1 MSGLWVIGLSHLT
14 APVAVRETLAQGAR
28 DLAALQERL
37 CLREAAL
44 LATCSRFELYGVGG
58 DPERAIRALEEAAGR
73 DLSPYLYVRHRRDA
87 VRHLI
92 RVASGL
98 DSWIVGETE
107 ILAQVRG
114 AYTEA
119 VRLGTAGRT
128 IHILFQKSLE
138 ASKRIRRDTSLS
150 FGFRS
155 IGGAAALLAR
165 KIFGEEG
172 RLSVLVLGAGAM
184 ARSTVRHLSA
194 KGVRRISVAN
204 RTREKA
210 EVLAAEL
217 GGAAIDFDGVLDTLG
232 DADVAVFS
240 TGASK
245 PLLDRA
251 GAARAVAARAGRP
264 LFLIDLGMPRNVAA
278 EAAEAEGVY
287 LYDLDDLKRM
297 VERQRDERL
306 KFAAPA
312 LRLLETAAAD
322 CWVRI
327 GSGPAA
333 VRAGEGIR

>member
-1 MSGLWVIGLSHLT
+1 MSGLWVVGLSHLT
-14 APVAVRETLAQGAR
+14 APVAVREALAKGIRDVGA
-28 DLAALQERL
+28 
-37 CLREAAL
+37 LRELLGLSEAAL

-58 DPERAIRALEEAAGR
+58 DPQAAIRVFEEAAGR
-73 DLSPYLYVRHRRDA
+73 DLSPYLYLRHRRDA
-87 VRHLI
+87 ARHLI

-107 ILAQVRG
+107 ILAQVRA
-114 AYTEA
+114 AYSEA
-119 VRLGTAGRT
+119 VAVGTAGRT
-128 IHILFQKSLE
+128 LHILFQKSLE
-138 ASKRIRRDTSLS
+138 AAKRIRRETSLA

-165 KIFGEEG
+165 KIFGDEG

-204 RTREKA
+204 RTRGKA
-210 EVLAAEL
+210 EALAAEL
-217 GGAAIDFDGVLDTLG
+217 GGTVVDFDGVLDTLAN
-232 DADVAVFS
+232 ADVAVFS
-240 TGASK
+240 TGASR

-251 GAARAVAARAGRP
+251 GAARAVAARGGRP
-264 LFLIDLGMPRNVAA
+264 LFVIDLGLPRNVAA
-278 EAAEAEGVY
+278 DAAEVEGVY

-312 LRLLETAAAD
+312 FRLLESAAAD

-327 GSGPAA
+327 GSGPAVLCA
-333 VRAGEGIR
+333 VEGNR